1 MIFVV
6 ILIGINDPLTIP
18 ANTLL
23 YFGCF
28 IICNLSITVPA
39 ALLIW
44 CLLAYCELN
53 GNLSYPLAVIS
64 NLASANC
71 SEKSDIT
78 I

>member
-6 ILIGINDPLTIP
+6 ILIVINDLLPIP
-18 ANTLL
+18 ANKLL
-23 YFGCF
+23 YFRYF

-39 ALLIW
+39 ALHIW
-44 CLLAYCELN
+44 FLLVYCELN
-53 GNLSYPLAVIS
+53 INLSYPLSVIS

-71 SEKSDIT
+71 SEKSDIS